1 MAKSLFK
8 LSERKFLFCEVY
20 NFIENNQSSNLQHF
34 FKIQYELCLFFFFDL
49 LILKLICDFT
59 FIFLLQLYP
68 IFTFKIT

>member
-34 FKIQYELCLFFFFDL
+34 FKIQYELCLFSFDL
-49 LILKLICDFT
+49 MI
-59 FIFLLQLYP
+59 
-68 IFTFKIT
+68 

>member
-8 LSERKFLFCEVY
+8 LTERKFLFCEVY
-20 NFIENNQSSNLQHF
+20 NFIENFQSSNLQHF
-34 FKIQYELCLFFFFDL
+34 FKIQYELCLFFFDL
-49 LILKLICDFT
+49 LISKLICDFN

>member
-20 NFIENNQSSNLQHF
+20 NFIENFQGSNLQHF
-34 FKIQYELCLFFFFDL
+34 FKIQYELCLFFLDL
-49 LILKLICDFT
+49 LISKLICDLN